1 MPTPSEKQRA
11 EKSPLARASLNKKTS
26 LEVVPGRNITLN
38 NPLELVT
45 RVERDHIAS
54 LDRDGLASSRVAAG
68 SGGLASDIEVPEARH
83 LDVVSRHQGT
93 VNDVEEGFDHVL
105 GFTLVETE
113 TLEQQLGQFR
123 LGQRGRLQRGKQH
136 HAVRSFVRW
145 SGGHSAVS
153 VSTTQAYAELGLK
166 GAQHRCFDGFD
177 AFIGQGRSVIEHLQ
191 ANGKAALTCSH
202 VRRSSRRLVDVE

>member
-1 MPTPSEKQRA
+1 LEKQRA

-68 SGGLASDIEVPEARH
+68 SGGLASNIEVPEARH

-93 VNDVEEGFDHVL
+93 VDDVEEGLDHVL
-105 GFTLVETE
+105 
-113 TLEQQLGQFR
+113 
-123 LGQRGRLQRGKQH
+123 
-136 HAVRSFVRW
+136 
-145 SGGHSAVS
+145 
-153 VSTTQAYAELGLK
+153 
-166 GAQHRCFDGFD
+166 
-177 AFIGQGRSVIEHLQ
+177 
-191 ANGKAALTCSH
+191 
-202 VRRSSRRLVDVE
+202 